1 VGTTVTFLN
10 SPGNTTAHCATQFY
24 EGLFDSG
31 PLQPG
36 QSFTFNFTRPGEYFY
51 NDCTSP
57 GTTGKV
63 VVYTPGSAQGQD
75 ASVTVAT
82 SNSTL
87 PGGNGKTEL
96 MSTCTQC
103 HALNVI
109 TQKRQTREDWL
120 TTVNQMQERGAEVT
134 DEQAGLIVDYLAA
147 HFGKLVYINT
157 APAEALQDVL
167 SLTPQEAALL
177 IKYRQENGNFKNLDD
192 LLKVP
197 GMDANKIQQ
206 QSSNIVFDAKT
217 P

>member
-1 VGTTVTFLN
+1 
-10 SPGNTTAHCATQFY
+10 
-24 EGLFDSG
+24 
-31 PLQPG
+31 
-36 QSFTFNFTRPGEYFY
+36 
-51 NDCTSP
+51 
-57 GTTGKV
+57 
-63 VVYTPGSAQGQD
+63 
-75 ASVTVAT
+75 
-82 SNSTL
+82 
-87 PGGNGKTEL
+87 
-96 MSTCTQC
+96 
-103 HALNVI
+103 
-109 TQKRQTREDWL
+109 
-120 TTVNQMQERGAEVT
+120 MQERGAEVT